1 MSATRMFAPQ
11 GAQVLK
17 SKNITIATHQPTRHD
32 AQELLSATLS
42 HFRVRNEANRTWLSG
57 PILTDR
63 KTFFIKSTELSSF
76 PSRARVT
83 LNLKRTNGLYDWP
96 IAELHNNIA
105 INKLTE
111 HTPTLIGHAI
121 RTNCTGLVKDVVLI
135 FEHLNDHIDGLQWI
149 KENPTQISE
158 LIKSTME
165 FIISLNNKGII
176 HLDLW
181 ARNVMLPENEPTTLK
196 LIDLEN
202 CMIGHTRFPSE
213 TLGFQFG
220 FLFQHTLKNHISE
233 DKYNLIVEEA
243 LPTEDWFQRS
253 RFEKY
258 YHYFKHTHAS
268 RKERKNIINR
278 GYI

>member
-1 MSATRMFAPQ
+1 MPRTRMFAPQ
-11 GAQVLK
+11 GAQILK
-17 SKNITIATHQPTRHD
+17 SKNITIASHHPTLYNTK
-32 AQELLSATLS
+32 ELLGATLH
-42 HFRVRNEANRTWLSG
+42 HFRAREEANKTWLSA
-57 PILTDR
+57 PIYTNK

-96 IAELHNNIA
+96 IAELHNNIT
-105 INKLTE
+105 INNLTE
-111 HTPTLIGHAI
+111 QTPTLIGHAI
-121 RTNCTGLVKDVVLI
+121 RTSCTGLAKDIVLI
-135 FEHLNDHIDGLQWI
+135 FEYLNNHIDGLQWI
-149 KENPTQISE
+149 KENPNQIRE
-158 LIKSTME
+158 FIKLTME
-165 FIISLNNKGII
+165 FIISLNNTGII

-181 ARNVMLPENEPTTLK
+181 ARNVMLPENEPTAIK

-220 FLFQHTLKNHISE
+220 FLFHHTLKNHINE
-233 DKYNLIVEEA
+233 DEYDLIVEEK
-243 LPTEDWFQRS
+243 LPSGDGFQRP

-258 YHYFKHTHAS
+258 YQYFKHVHAS
-268 RKERKNIINR
+268 RKERQTIIKR